1 MNTLK
6 DLTFDNIYH
15 EHYNYWSLTSLI
27 NFFAQFKVK
36 IFRAEK
42 IKTHGGSIRIYIK
55 KDKNIKIE
63 NSVKKL
69 INEEEKFG
77 IKNFKTYQE
86 FGEKVYEIR
95 KNVIKNISK
104 LKKKEKVIIGFGAP
118 AKATTALNFF
128 GIKKEI
134 NYIVEDNNLKHN
146 KIVPGVDIPIFS
158 KSKIKEKNPTVIV
171 LAWNF
176 FEDIKFNNKKITE
189 KFINIKD
196 LEDKNFN

>member
-1 MNTLK
+1 MILM
-6 DLTFDNIYH
+6 
-15 EHYNYWSLTSLI
+15 S
-27 NFFAQFKVK
+27 
-36 IFRAEK
+36 R
-42 IKTHGGSIRIYIK
+42 
-55 KDKNIKIE
+55 NIKIE

-146 KIVPGVDIPIFS
+146 KIDRNKDMV
-158 KSKIKEKNPTVIV
+158 KIKESDNLKIV
-171 LAWNF
+171 TGDIRDPF
-176 FEDIKFNNKKITE
+176 FCRTIV
-189 KFINIKD
+189 KD
-196 LEDKNFN
+196 VDVVYHAHALMHV

>member
-1 MNTLK
+1 MAFSSA
-6 DLTFDNIYH
+6 LTFAGLNNEGNCLRKISNLKVGNISDLH
-15 EHYNYWSLTSLI
+15 KHYGEGTGIYWI
-27 NFFAQFKVK
+27 W
-36 IFRAEK
+36 
-42 IKTHGGSIRIYIK
+42 
-55 KDKNIKIE
+55 
-63 NSVKKL
+63 
-69 INEEEKFG
+69 
-77 IKNFKTYQE
+77 
-86 FGEKVYEIR
+86 

-104 LKKKEKVIIGFGAP
+104 LKKKEKIIIGFGAP

-158 KSKIKEKNPTVIV
+158 KSKIKEKNPAVIV

-176 FEDIKFNNKKITE
+176 FEDIKSNNKKITE

-196 LEDKNFN
+196 LENKNFN